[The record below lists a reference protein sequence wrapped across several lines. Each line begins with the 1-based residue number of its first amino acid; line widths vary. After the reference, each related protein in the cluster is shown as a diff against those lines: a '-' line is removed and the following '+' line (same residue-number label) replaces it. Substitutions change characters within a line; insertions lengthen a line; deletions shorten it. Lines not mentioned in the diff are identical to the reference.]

1 MAAYGPKQARA
12 GPDQAV
18 EKAVAIDSVV
28 FVVVRNVVGHNIGSW
43 VVFGFTWQV
52 ASHLSL
58 LIRLDFIPD
67 ILRIRARAA
76 VIFRNSCFA
85 VAAFRP
91 WSLQKRRARAS
102 PTARRLVGNWI
113 QFAIQIAI
121 HQFYSFFAV
130 SSISPY

>member
-102 PTARRLVGNWI
+102 ANSAAFGWQLDPVRHPNSHPSVL
-113 QFAIQIAI
+113 
-121 HQFYSFFAV
+121 
-130 SSISPY
+130 